1 MTTSSIVS
9 KSSRVLDAICAS
21 GAPLSFTQIAR
32 HTGLPKSSAH
42 RILSI
47 LMAERLIACDRDRQ
61 TYQPGARLIGWAV
74 SAFRANDLPGLSA
87 AEMEGLNE
95 KTGAHVAL
103 SILEGSSVLYLKTVD
118 SIEPYRLAPRVG
130 ERSAI
135 HACAAGKAMLAH
147 VRPKRREAIVS
158 HLKLERYTEHTIVS
172 RKALVEDLRRIRD
185 VGFAM
190 CDREE
195 FLQVAGI
202 SAPVFGHHGE
212 VVAAISLWNIVEHQ
226 GIEELLSFGNDLLS
240 ATGTLS
246 ARLGLEATRSITN

>member
-9 KSSRVLDAICAS
+9 KSSSVLDTICAS
-21 GAPLSFTQIAR
+21 SAPLSFTQVAR
-32 HTGLPKSSAH
+32 LTGLPKSSTH

-47 LMAERLIACDRDRQ
+47 LIEERLIACDRDRQ
-61 TYQPGARLIGWAV
+61 TYEPGTRLIGWAV
-74 SAFRANDLPGLSA
+74 SALGANDMPGLSA
-87 AEMEGLNE
+87 AAMERLNE

-103 SILEGSSVLYLKTVD
+103 SILDGSSVLYLKTVD
-118 SIEPYRLAPRVG
+118 SIEPYRLAPRIG

-147 VRPKRREAIVS
+147 VRPQRRQATIS
-158 HLKLERYTEHTIVS
+158 RLKLERYTEHTIVTPQ
-172 RKALVEDLRRIRD
+172 ALMEDLRRVREDGI
-185 VGFAM
+185 AM

-226 GIEELLSFGNDLLS
+226 SINELLSFSNDLLS
-240 ATGTLS
+240 ATNTLS
-246 ARLGLEATRSITN
+246 ARLGHEDTRSGTV